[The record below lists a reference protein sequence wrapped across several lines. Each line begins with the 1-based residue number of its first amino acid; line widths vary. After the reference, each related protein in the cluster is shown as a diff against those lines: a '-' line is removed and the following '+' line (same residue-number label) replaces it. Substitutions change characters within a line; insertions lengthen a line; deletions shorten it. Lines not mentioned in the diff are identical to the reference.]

1 MLASS
6 VAVVAVPWTAVAA
19 ENRAP
24 SQPELSELTT
34 GSAACASGEARSY
47 VRTRPTLGAVVRDP
61 DAEPVSARFEASWTD
76 GAGERQVRTADTGSK
91 ASGSV
96 FRWTVPDDV
105 PAFTE
110 VSWRVRGFDGKSWGP
125 WSSDGERG
133 SCAFVYDTEA
143 PAKPSVSS
151 PEYPD
156 DTQNWHDGVGAY
168 GTFTV
173 DSTSDDVESYL
184 YTFLGERQQTVR
196 PAEPGGPV
204 VLRWMPRSSGVKS
217 LSVQAVDRAGNVSAP
232 LTHQFRVASG
242 RTPVA
247 AWKLADAAG
256 STQAAAEAGGRAA
269 TAGGGV
275 SFGAAGPA
283 RTAVSGA
290 VELDGSA
297 DAYLTTGAPAVDT
310 AGAFAVS
317 AWVRPD
323 ALGGDG
329 MTAVGQDGDGVA
341 AFGLGEVSGADG
353 GRTWSFAVGG
363 DRVRGGAP
371 ETGEWAHL
379 AGVYDPVAGTARLYV
394 NGVLAGTAEGVTVPG
409 GTAATGGLRI
419 GRPPGTGG
427 NWHGALAD
435 VRVWD
440 RVVVDDE
447 VAAAAKRAVVSKG
460 YWELDEAADG
470 GSPERDGGAALRLG
484 GDATIRQVTGPC
496 DPLDPDCVPGS
507 DPIAGTGDLALDGD
521 GDFAATDGATLDT
534 GDSFSVAAQVLL
546 DDAAQDRT
554 MTVLSLPGEHGT
566 LASVRYSGEL
576 QRWQM
581 VLAEGDATGAETT
594 TVTAE
599 NAPAYTGWVQHV
611 ALVYD
616 DGTDEI
622 RLYVD
627 GQLSA
632 RTACS
637 YASKVTGALQV
648 GRSLTA
654 DGWGEYAEG
663 RVDEVHAYAGALTQT
678 EIAQLAAGA
687 TDV

>member
-1 MLASS
+1 MES
-6 VAVVAVPWTAVAA
+6 
-19 ENRAP
+19 
-24 SQPELSELTT
+24 
-34 GSAACASGEARSY
+34 
-47 VRTRPTLGAVVRDP
+47 
-61 DAEPVSARFEASWTD
+61 
-76 GAGERQVRTADTGSK
+76 
-91 ASGSV
+91 
-96 FRWTVPDDV
+96 
-105 PAFTE
+105 
-110 VSWRVRGFDGKSWGP
+110 
-125 WSSDGERG
+125 
-133 SCAFVYDTEA
+133 
-143 PAKPSVSS
+143 
-151 PEYPD
+151 
-156 DTQNWHDGVGAY
+156 WHDGVGAY

-173 DSTSDDVESYL
+173 DSPSDDVVSYL
-184 YTFLGERQQTVR
+184 YNFLGERQQTAR

-204 VLRWMPRSSGVKS
+204 VLRWMPRSSGVGS
-217 LSVQAVDRAGNVSAP
+217 LFVQAVDRAGNVSAP
-232 LTHQFRVASG
+232 LTYQFRVASG

-256 STQAAAEAGGRAA
+256 STRAAAEAGGQAA
-269 TAGGGV
+269 TASGGV
-275 SFGAAGPA
+275 VFGAAGPP

-290 VELDGSA
+290 VELDGS
-297 DAYLTTGAPAVDT
+297 DGAYLTTGASAVDT

-323 ALGGDG
+323 ALDGDG
-329 MTAVGQDGDGVA
+329 MTVVGQDGDGVS
-341 AFGLGEVSGADG
+341 AFELGEVTGDDG
-353 GRTWSFAVGG
+353 GRAWSFTVGG
-363 DRVRGGAP
+363 DRVRGGTP
-371 ETGEWAHL
+371 DIGEWAHL

-394 NGVLAGTAEGVTVPG
+394 NGVLAGTAEGVAAPG

-419 GRPPGTGG
+419 GRPPGAGG

-447 VAAAAKRAVVSKG
+447 VAAAAKRAVVSRG

-470 GSPERDGGAALRLG
+470 RSPERDGGADLRLG
-484 GDATIRQVTGPC
+484 GDATIRQVSGPC
-496 DPLDPDCVPGS
+496 DPVDPDCLPWN

-521 GDFAATDGATLDT
+521 GDFAATDGAALDT
-534 GDSFSVAAQVLL
+534 RDSFSVAAQVSL

-554 MTVLSLPGEHGT
+554 MTVLSLPGEHGP

-576 QRWQM
+576 HRWQM
-581 VLAEGDATGAETT
+581 VLADGDAAGAETT

-599 NAPAYTGWVQHV
+599 NASAYTGWVQHV

-616 DGTDEI
+616 DGTDEM

-632 RTACS
+632 RTAWS
-637 YASKVTGALQV
+637 YVSEVTGALQV

-654 DGWGEYAEG
+654 DGWGEYTDG

-678 EIAQLAAGA
+678 QIAQLAGWA